1 MAFKHLH
8 FERKPFLCP
17 TFLSIWWAKSM
28 LSRSLESLP
37 LKMQVFE
44 SHALGHSTLP
54 LCCCCCSVAK
64 LCLTLRNPMD
74 GSTPGSSVLH
84 CLPQFAQIHVYWVGD
99 AIQPSHPLLPP
110 SLFALNL
117 SQHQGLFQ
125 WVRSFPMSRLFASGD
140 HSIGASASVLP
151 MNIQDW
157 LPLELTGLTSLQFKG
172 LSGVLSST
180 TIQKHQSFG
189 TQLSL

>member
-1 MAFKHLH
+1 M
-8 FERKPFLCP
+8 
-17 TFLSIWWAKSM
+17 T
-28 LSRSLESLP
+28 
-37 LKMQVFE
+37 KMW
-44 SHALGHSTLP
+44 HG
-54 LCCCCCSVAK
+54 CCCSVAK
-64 LCLTLRNPMD
+64 SCPTLCDPMD
-74 GSTPGSSVLH
+74 RSTPGFPVLH
-84 CLPQFAQIHVYWVGD
+84 YLPEYAHTHAHWVSD
-99 AIQPSHPLLPP
+99 PIQPSHPLTSFSFCPQ
-110 SLFALNL
+110 S

-189 TQLSL
+189 TQPSEWSNSHIHTWNVWKNLNFDCMDLCQQSKVSFLFCCLGLSQLFIQRASIF

>member
-1 MAFKHLH
+1 MVVVVQLLNRVQLFVTPWTAAHQVSLF
-8 FERKPFLCP
+8 F
-17 TFLSIWWAKSM
+17 TISQSM
-28 LSRSLESLP
+28 LILTPIES
-37 LKMQVFE
+37 V
-44 SHALGHSTLP
+44 
-54 LCCCCCSVAK
+54 
-64 LCLTLRNPMD
+64 
-74 GSTPGSSVLH
+74 
-84 CLPQFAQIHVYWVGD
+84 I
-99 AIQPSHPLLPP
+99 PSNHLILLPP

-157 LPLELTGLTSLQFKG
+157 LPLELTGLTCLQFKG

-180 TIQKHQSFG
+180 TIKSINPLV
-189 TQLSL
+189 LSPLNGPTLTSIHGMYGKTLILTVWTFVSKVRSLFYFAV

>member
-1 MAFKHLH
+1 MVLRTMLEWSSPRISKTDAMGHTVLPGLLDTVM
-8 FERKPFLCP
+8 RKGLQTPAQHGLCSSN
-17 TFLSIWWAKSM
+17 TQECWAEK
-28 LSRSLESLP
+28 RLP
-37 LKMQVFE
+37 LKMQVFK

-64 LCLTLRNPMD
+64 LCLTLCNPMD

-99 AIQPSHPLLPP
+99 AIQPSHPLLAP

-125 WVRSFPMSRLFASGD
+125 WVASS
-140 HSIGASASVLP
+140 HQVAKVLV
-151 MNIQDW
+151 
-157 LPLELTGLTSLQFKG
+157 LQ
-172 LSGVLSST
+172 L
-180 TIQKHQSFG
+180 
-189 TQLSL
+189 

>member
-1 MAFKHLH
+1 MVVVVQLLNRVQLFVTPWTAAHQVSLF
-8 FERKPFLCP
+8 F
-17 TFLSIWWAKSM
+17 TISQSM
-28 LSRSLESLP
+28 LILTPVES
-37 LKMQVFE
+37 V
-44 SHALGHSTLP
+44 
-54 LCCCCCSVAK
+54 
-64 LCLTLRNPMD
+64 
-74 GSTPGSSVLH
+74 
-84 CLPQFAQIHVYWVGD
+84 I
-99 AIQPSHPLLPP
+99 PSNHLILLPP

-125 WVRSFPMSRLFASGD
+125 WVSSFPMSQLFASGD

-189 TQLSL
+189 TQPSEWSNSHIHTWNVWKNHNFDCMDLCQQSKVSFLICCLGLSQLFIQRASIF